1 MLGRWAYFLR
11 RLGIV
16 LALYLC
22 LRGVFLAWNHDRF
35 SGVSAAEIAAA
46 FLQGVRFDLA
56 AVAAINFLFTLLTF
70 LPRRLEP
77 APAWAGLTK
86 IVFLV
91 LNAPFLIINVI
102 DIEFFQFTG
111 RRSTLELLGLAGDA
125 AVQPLMVAWYY
136 WPLVLLGLALFAAL
150 FFLYGKTPATAPP
163 EVRRAAI
170 LSWLLSLV
178 CAIALSI
185 IAIRGGLQF
194 KPLSPAQAMPSAP
207 GDLGQLAL
215 NSSFTVLKSYNHRRL
230 SRVHYFSSRDNLLQI
245 LRPQVEGGKT
255 IPDEPRRDNV
265 IILVLESFA
274 AEYMGAGNGGARY
287 TPFLDSLA
295 AQSLFFPQNY
305 ANGRRSIEAMPS
317 ILAGLPSLMPDS
329 LLESIYQ
336 NNQLLGLGSFLSP
349 RGYTCSFFHGAE
361 NGTMRFDTFMRRAGI
376 PHYFGLKEYP
386 NRADSDGHWGIL
398 DEPYLQYMAWELS
411 RQKPPFA
418 ATAFTLSSHHPYAV
432 PDKYRGRFKRGTLAI
447 HESIGY
453 TDFAVE
459 QFFATARQQP
469 WYSNTLFI
477 ITADHTQK
485 LETPEYLNPL
495 GQYRVPLIFFHPQ
508 MRFSGVNTNRVTQ
521 QVDILP
527 SVLDYLQI
535 QPERRLLFGKSVFR
549 EGEGRAFFYDGGRY
563 WLVRAHQALEL
574 TPEGGARLYDLAQD
588 RQLKSPLPLESGSSS
603 DLERE
608 ARALVQYF
616 NNGMIDNS
624 LYDGGH
630 LILSAPPK
638 SAMPQVH

>member
-1 MLGRWAYFLR
+1 MLNRWAYFLR
-11 RLGIV
+11 RLGVV
-16 LALYLC
+16 LALYMC
-22 LRGVFLAWNHDRF
+22 LRGLFFVFNYHRF
-35 SGVSAAEIAAA
+35 SGVNAWEIATA
-46 FLQGVRFDLA
+46 FLQGIRFDLA
-56 AVAAINFLFTLLTF
+56 AVAAINLLFTLLTF
-70 LPRRLEP
+70 LPRRLDP
-77 APAWAGLTK
+77 VPAWGRLTK

-102 DIEFFQFTG
+102 DLEFFQFTG
-111 RRSTLELLGLAGDA
+111 RRSTLELFTLAGDA
-125 AVQPLMVAWYY
+125 AVQPLMVARYY
-136 WPLVLLGLALFAAL
+136 WPLVLLGLALLAAL
-150 FFLYGKTPATAPP
+150 FFLYSRTPATASI
-163 EVRRAAI
+163 EVRRATI
-170 LSWLLSLV
+170 PFWLLNLG
-178 CAIALSI
+178 CAVAFSI
-185 IAIRGGLQF
+185 VAIRGGLQW
-194 KPLSPAQAMPSAP
+194 KPLAPAQAMPGAP

-215 NSSFTVLKSYNHRRL
+215 NSSFTVLKSYNQRKL
-230 SRVHYFSSRDNLLQI
+230 SRVHYFSSRNDLLQI
-245 LRPQVEGGKT
+245 LRPLVEGRKI

-265 IILVLESFA
+265 MILVLESFA

-295 AQSLFFPQNY
+295 GQSLFFPNNY

-336 NNQLLGLGSFLSP
+336 NNQLLGLGSFLTP
-349 RGYTCSFFHGAE
+349 RGYTCSFFHGAQ

-386 NRADSDGHWGIL
+386 DQTDSDGDWGIL
-398 DEPYLQYMAWELS
+398 DEPYLQYVARELS

-418 ATAFTLSSHHPYAV
+418 ATVFTLSSHHPYKV
-432 PDKYRGRFKRGTLAI
+432 PDKYRGRFKRGPLAI

-485 LETPEYLNPL
+485 LETPDYLNPL
-495 GQYRVPLIFFHPQ
+495 GEHRVPLLFFHPQ
-508 MRFSGVNTNRVTQ
+508 SKFPGVDTNRVTQ
-521 QVDILP
+521 HVDILP

-535 QPERRLLFGKSVFR
+535 QPDRRLLFGQSVFR
-549 EGEGRAFFYDGGRY
+549 EGEGRAFLYDNGRY
-563 WLVRAHQALEL
+563 WLVRAQRALEF
-574 TPEGGARLYDLAQD
+574 TPEKGGRLFDLVQD
-588 RQLKSPLPLESGSSS
+588 RQLKSPLPVGAGASS

-608 ARALVQYF
+608 AKALVQYF
-616 NNGMIDNS
+616 NNGMIDNN
-624 LYDGGH
+624 LYES
-630 LILSAPPK
+630 IR
-638 SAMPQVH
+638 